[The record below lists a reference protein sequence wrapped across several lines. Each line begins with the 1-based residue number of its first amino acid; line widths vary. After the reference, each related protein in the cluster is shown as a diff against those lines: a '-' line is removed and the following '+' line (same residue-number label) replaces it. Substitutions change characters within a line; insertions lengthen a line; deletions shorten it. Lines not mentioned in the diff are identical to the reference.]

1 VWCEIEGL
9 RVQGTEAETW
19 VRQRLERWRNQRDG
33 EALGELLKW
42 QRDRA
47 YATAFRILQQS
58 ADAEDAVQQAF
69 LKLLSRTQGF
79 DNANLF
85 RIAVYRSVVQCA
97 LDMARAKR
105 VQARLEKAMSRLDTN
120 QLSESPALRPEDK
133 EALAAAWD
141 ELKTLNEEQ
150 RAMVVLCCQ
159 EGLSISD
166 ASEVLSMPR
175 ETLRDRLKGALE
187 ELRSRLGARGITASL
202 LLLATLLPHGPATA
216 ASPALCETLDVI
228 LPGAPC
234 ASIQA
239 AQSVSASSTGAASG
253 DMAQVLSEGLRVQ
266 ATPASAFRMWRPI
279 AAAAGLLLC
288 AGAIWIGTQS
298 STPAESARPTDRAQA
313 TQILATSTPIP
324 TVVTPLETKVADGKP
339 ENAATPATPVVQ
351 PRELGKDEILLTDVP
366 PELLV
371 VAGRSL
377 PGFALLEAER
387 KMEAGVLIYELK
399 GRAAAGVFEIKLT
412 PDGRVLEVDRDDD
425 DIDEAP
431 KSKVKK
437 KAEPQTGDF

>member
-1 VWCEIEGL
+1 MQDAAE
-9 RVQGTEAETW
+9 EAW
-19 VRQRLERWRNQRDG
+19 VRQRLERWRTQRDG

-47 YATAFRILQQS
+47 HATAFRILQQS
-58 ADAEDAVQQAF
+58 ADADDAVQQAF

-120 QLSESPALRPEDK
+120 QISESPALRPEDK

-141 ELKTLNEEQ
+141 ELKTLSEEQ
-150 RAMVVLCCQ
+150 RAMVVLCYQ

-202 LLLATLLPHGPATA
+202 LLLATLLPHGTATA

-239 AQSVSASSTGAASG
+239 AQSSPAGAASG

-279 AAAAGLLLC
+279 AAAAGLMLC

-298 STPAESARPTDRAQA
+298 STQSESARPTVREQP

-324 TVVTPLETKVADGKP
+324 TVVTPLETKVADDKP
-339 ENAATPATPVVQ
+339 ENAATPAIPVVP
-351 PRELGKDEILLTDVP
+351 PRKLGKDEILLTDVP

-425 DIDEAP
+425 EIDEAP